1 MNRGFY
7 YAANGMIINSN
18 KLDCIGNNLANV
30 TTSGYKR
37 DTILTNTFDEQMI
50 LIKHREE
57 LSGTFTHRYVDTS
70 YTDLEQSSFEYTDSP
85 FDVAIWGDV
94 YFNVR
99 STYPGSEDQIML
111 TRNGQW
117 ELDGEG
123 YLILGHSGRIQGEN
137 GDIYLGTKDFL
148 IDIDGRIYLQ
158 NEETGQYTEYLDR
171 LRVSY
176 IDPRSDI
183 KKFGADMFT
192 EVQVTDPPGE
202 LRYDIVQGAFERSNV
217 DWNYEL
223 NMLMNTYR
231 MYEANSRILKIIDTL
246 NQGSMNLCKKV

>member
-30 TTSGYKR
+30 STAGYKR

-50 LIKHREE
+50 LVKHREA

-70 YTDLEQSSFEYTDSP
+70 YTDLEQSNFEYTDSP
-85 FDVAIWGDV
+85 FDVAIWGPY

-137 GDIYLGTKDFL
+137 GDIRLGTKDFL

-158 NEETGQYTEYLDR
+158 NEETGQYTEYVDR
-171 LRVSY
+171 LALSY
-176 IDPRSDI
+176 IDPNADI

-192 EVQVTDPPGE
+192 EVQVTDPPEE
-202 LRYDIVQGAFERSNV
+202 LPFDIVQGAFERSNV

-223 NMLMNTYR
+223 NMLMQAYR

-246 NQGSMNLCKKV
+246 NQGSSTLCKKV

>member
-1 MNRGFY
+1 MNRGYY
-7 YAANGMIINSN
+7 YAANGMILNQR
-18 KLDCIGNNLANV
+18 KMDCIGNNLTNV
-30 TTSGYKR
+30 STAGYKR

-50 LIKHREE
+50 LVKHRSE
-57 LSGTFTHRYVDTS
+57 LSGIFTHRYVDTS
-70 YTDLEQSSFEYTDSP
+70 YTDLEQSNFEYSDSP

-99 STYPGSEDQIML
+99 TNYPGADSDIML

-123 YLILGHSGRIQGEN
+123 YLVLGHSGRIQGEN

-148 IDIDGRIYLQ
+148 IDVDGRIYLKDDD
-158 NEETGQYTEYLDR
+158 GQYTQFVDR

-176 IDPRSDI
+176 INPDSDV
-183 KKFGADMFT
+183 KKFGANMFT
-192 EVQVTDPPGE
+192 EVEASEPPE
-202 LRYDIVQGAFERSNV
+202 DLRYDIIQGAVERSNV

-223 NMLMNTYR
+223 NMLLQAHR
-231 MYEANSRILKIIDTL
+231 MYEANSTILKIFDSL
-246 NQGSMNLCKKV
+246 NQGATGLCKKV

>member
-1 MNRGFY
+1 MNRGYY
-7 YAANGMIINSN
+7 YAANGMILNQRFI
-18 KLDCIGNNLANV
+18 DCIGNNLANV
-30 TTSGYKR
+30 ATAGYKR
-37 DTILTNTFDEQMI
+37 DTLLTNTFDEK
-50 LIKHREE
+50 LIMVKHRSA
-57 LSGTFTHRYVDTS
+57 LSGTFTHRYIDTS

-85 FDVAIWGDV
+85 FDVAIYGNV
-94 YFNVR
+94 YFNIR
-99 STYPGSEDQIML
+99 STYPGSEDEILL

-148 IDIDGRIYLQ
+148 IDLDGRIYLQ
-158 NEETGQYTEYLDR
+158 DENGQYTQYIDR

-176 IDPRSDI
+176 VDPNADI

-192 EVQVTDPPGE
+192 EVMAVDSPVDV
-202 LRYDIVQGAFERSNV
+202 RYDIVQGAFERSNV

-223 NMLMNTYR
+223 SMLMQSYR
-231 MYEANSRILKIIDTL
+231 MYEANSRILKIIDSL
-246 NQGSMNLCKKV
+246 NQGATNLCKKV

>member
-1 MNRGFY
+1 MNRGYY
-7 YAANGMIINSN
+7 YAANGMILNQR

-30 TTSGYKR
+30 STAGYKR

-50 LIKHREE
+50 LVKHRSK

-70 YTDLEQSSFEYTDSP
+70 YTDLEQSNFEYTDSP

-99 STYPGSEDQIML
+99 STYPGSEEIML

-123 YLILGHSGRIQGEN
+123 YLCLGHSGRIQGEN
-137 GDIYLGTKDFL
+137 GDIYLGTKDFQ
-148 IDIDGRIYLQ
+148 IDVDGRIYLQ
-158 NEETGQYTEYLDR
+158 DEQTGQYTDFVDR

-176 IDPRSDI
+176 INPDADVT
-183 KKFGADMFT
+183 KFGANMFT
-192 EVQVTDPPGE
+192 EVQASDPPEE
-202 LRYDIVQGAFERSNV
+202 LRYDIIQGAVERSNV

-223 NMLMNTYR
+223 NMLLEANR
-231 MYEANSRILKIIDTL
+231 MYEANSQILKICDSL
-246 NQGSMNLCKKV
+246 NQGATSLCKKV